1 MTYAAVP
8 NSLRDESLKR
18 ETAITLIEGGLYYRG
33 YPIDE
38 LVEQSNFLETT
49 FLVVKGELP
58 SQEQLADMQAVM
70 TEAAVL
76 DEDIAAWIE
85 RLPLNVPA
93 IDVLRTGISL
103 LALADAYEEELS
115 VYDVWETL
123 QRLLA
128 QLPLMIATR
137 QRVLHGLE
145 PVEFREDLSYAGN
158 LLWSLTD
165 REPTPLA
172 EQALDTFL
180 ILSAEHE
187 LTPST
192 YAARIVAS
200 TRSDFLSAVI
210 AGICAAKGIWHGAPG
225 RQSIDI
231 IEAVEIPGAAPSI
244 VHAVLKQ
251 YERLPGFWHR
261 VYQVSDPRSELL
273 RPICRDLAA
282 EVGMMPMEDVAAAIE
297 TAVWDEQQILP
308 SFDWPATRLL
318 HYLGLDSDLFVP
330 LFVLS
335 RCVGWAAHFVEQQQ
349 IPQPI
354 RPRAIY
360 TGPAKRSFQPLSER
374 G

>member
-1 MTYAAVP
+1 M
-8 NSLRDESLKR
+8 
-18 ETAITLIEGGLYYRG
+18 
-33 YPIDE
+33 
-38 LVEQSNFLETT
+38 
-49 FLVVKGELP
+49 
-58 SQEQLADMQAVM
+58 
-70 TEAAVL
+70 
-76 DEDIAAWIE
+76 
-85 RLPLNVPA
+85 
-93 IDVLRTGISL
+93 RTGVSL
-103 LALADAYEEELS
+103 LALADVYEEELS
-115 VYDVWETL
+115 ANDVWETL

-137 QRVLHGLE
+137 QRIVRGLD

-158 LLWSLTD
+158 LLWGLTD

-172 EQALDTFL
+172 EQALDSFL

-200 TRSDFLSAVI
+200 TRSDYLSAVI
-210 AGICAAKGIWHGAPG
+210 AGICAAKGIWHGGPG

-231 IEAVEIPGAAPSI
+231 IEAVEIPGAATSI

-261 VYQVSDPRSELL
+261 VYQTSDPRSELL
-273 RPICRDLAA
+273 RPICREVAD
-282 EVGMMPMEDVAAAIE
+282 EVGMMQMEDVAAAIE

-349 IPQPI
+349 TPQPI
-354 RPRAIY
+354 RPRAKY
-360 TGPAKRSFQPLSER
+360 TGPAKRSFLPLSER